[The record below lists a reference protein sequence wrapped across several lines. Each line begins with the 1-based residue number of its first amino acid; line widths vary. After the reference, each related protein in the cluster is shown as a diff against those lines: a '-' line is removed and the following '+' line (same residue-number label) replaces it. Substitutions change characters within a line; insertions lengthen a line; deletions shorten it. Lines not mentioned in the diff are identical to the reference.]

1 MFFDFVKSKSVPIFN
16 RHKKITIHL
25 AMYDNLSY
33 WEKKNFFHA
42 DVIIVGSGIV
52 GLNAAIAIKAQ
63 APKTSVLLLERGF
76 LPSGASTKN
85 AGFACF
91 GSISELIE
99 QEKLSGTDGL
109 HSLISKRWKGLLKLR
124 NLLGDAQISY
134 QNNGGF
140 ELFRPEEA
148 SLSEKCVAKISH
160 FNTLIEDIVL
170 QKGVYVQTNEKIN
183 AFGLKGI
190 DTLIECRLEA
200 QIDPGMMM
208 KALLAKA
215 LSLGVQIFNNCNVEE
230 LKEESKGVYLKTNQ
244 GVFTCKKIL
253 LTTNAFVNELL
264 PELEVVPG
272 RGQVVVTKPIPNL
285 KVKGTFHYDKGYYYF
300 RNIDDRV
307 LLGGARNLNMKAE
320 ETTAFG
326 ETELVQEA
334 LQKLLK
340 EVILPETDF
349 EIEHKWSG
357 IMAFGPKLAPIVE
370 EVQPHVFCAVRCN
383 GMGIAIGSQ
392 TGQEAGEM
400 VLQSLNL

>member
-1 MFFDFVKSKSVPIFN
+1 MFFDFIKSKSVPIFN

-25 AMYDNLSY
+25 AMYNNLSY

-52 GLNAAIAIKAQ
+52 GLNAAITIKIL
-63 APKTSVLLLERGF
+63 APKTAVLVLERGF

-109 HSLISKRWKGLLKLR
+109 HALIAKRWKGLLKLR
-124 NLLGDAQISY
+124 NLLGDTQISY

-140 ELFRPEEA
+140 ELFRPEQA
-148 SLSEKCVAKISH
+148 SLAENCVAKISH

-170 QKGVYVQTNEKIN
+170 QKDVYAQVDEKID
-183 AFGLKGI
+183 AFGFKGI
-190 DTLIECRLEA
+190 NTLITCRLEA

-208 KALLAKA
+208 KALLTKA
-215 LSLGVQIFNNCNVEE
+215 TALGVQVLNCCNVEE
-230 LKEESKGVYLKTNQ
+230 LNAEGKEVYLKTNQ
-244 GVFTCKKIL
+244 GTFTCKKIL

-264 PELEVVPG
+264 PDLEVVPG

-300 RNIDDRV
+300 RNIDDRI
-307 LLGGARNLNMKAE
+307 LLGGARNLNIKAE

-326 ETELVQEA
+326 ETEVVQAA
-334 LQKLLK
+334 LHHLLK
-340 EVILPETDF
+340 DVILPETDF

-357 IMAFGPKLAPIVE
+357 IMAFGPKLAPIIT
-370 EVQPHVFCAVRCN
+370 EVQPNLFCAVRCN

-400 VLQSLNL
+400 VISALGQ